1 MGVLFKVLGAAV
13 TLYVVYGLVSGA
25 VYAKYRASGR
35 VFQREEDATGYWSA
49 IAAYVVLAVLLLF
62 FF

>member
-1 MGVLFKVLGAAV
+1 MGVLFKVLGVAV

-25 VYAKYRASGR
+25 VYAKYRAWGR
-35 VFQREEDATGYWSA
+35 TFQREEDAAGYWSA
-49 IAAYVVLAVLLLF
+49 IAAYVVLAGLLLF